1 LGKTMF
7 LFSACSTGIPLMA
20 STSPPPATIISVVF
34 ICLLT
39 PDILAPGYR
48 IENALPTSS
57 RVKDRH
63 VEHEHRVVPPRSP
76 TQRVPRFG
84 AFCLPKVGCFHVSD
98 SFQTVKA
105 TRASI
110 PRRTPSNGLS
120 ITNQNERRRLA
131 MGSHSFMAIRSALLA
146 LLAVSLTPVS
156 PDSGE
161 RYFTK
166 SEIIASL
173 VPARLS
179 PFPLPLTAFPLLSG
193 FMFRSAHPFA
203 TSAPVA
209 RRSRARATE

>member
-1 LGKTMF
+1 MF

-39 PDILAPGYR
+39 PSVLVAANR
-48 IENALPTSS
+48 IEDAIPS
-57 RVKDRH
+57 VCGIEDRH
-63 VEHEHRVVPPRSP
+63 AEDKHRIVLASP

-84 AFCLPKVGCFHVSD
+84 AVCLPKVGCFHVSD

-105 TRASI
+105 TRASM

-146 LLAVSLTPVS
+146 LLAVPLTPVS

-166 SEIIASL
+166 SEIIAC
-173 VPARLS
+173 A
-179 PFPLPLTAFPLLSG
+179 
-193 FMFRSAHPFA
+193 
-203 TSAPVA
+203 
-209 RRSRARATE
+209 